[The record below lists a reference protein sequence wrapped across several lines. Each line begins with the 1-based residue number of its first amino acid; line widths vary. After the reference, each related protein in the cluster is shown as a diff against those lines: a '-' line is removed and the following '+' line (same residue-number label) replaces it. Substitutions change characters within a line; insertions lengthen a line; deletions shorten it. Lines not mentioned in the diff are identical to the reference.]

1 MNQSE
6 NKSHL
11 DKNTNV
17 KFQMSDS
24 TGGRNDTWLKP
35 ERLGHA
41 SATGEVIPRI
51 RYPGQIERHKMTYG
65 ITYWQRDI
73 DWRQRRSLG
82 DSI

>member
-24 TGGRNDTWLKP
+24 IGRRNDTRLKP

-41 SATGEVIPRI
+41 SATGEAIPCI
-51 RYPGQIERHKMTYG
+51 RYLGQIERSKMTYG
-65 ITYWQRDI
+65 ITY
-73 DWRQRRSLG
+73 
-82 DSI
+82 